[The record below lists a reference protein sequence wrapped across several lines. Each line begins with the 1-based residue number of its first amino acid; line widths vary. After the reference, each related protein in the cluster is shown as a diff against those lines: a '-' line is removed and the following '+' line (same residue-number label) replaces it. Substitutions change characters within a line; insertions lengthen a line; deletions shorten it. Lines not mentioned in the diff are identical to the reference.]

1 MTQKVILYTKEIC
14 PYCVRAKQLLDMKKI
29 SYEEIRIDLD
39 PSQRE
44 IMQQLSHRQTVPQIF
59 IGKRHVGGY
68 DDLKALNEQGE
79 LDNWLKD

>member
-1 MTQKVILYTKEIC
+1 
-14 PYCVRAKQLLDMKKI
+14 MKKI

-59 IGKRHVGGY
+59 IGQRHVGGY
-68 DDLKALNEQGE
+68 DDLKALNDQGE